1 MSIGDHRSGVALL
14 RLTNLVF
21 LLDMDTRKICR
32 VGGRHKLYGLP
43 YVVDLPSRLSMST
56 MPN

>member
-43 YVVDLPSRLSMST
+43 YVVDLPSRLST
-56 MPN
+56 IPN